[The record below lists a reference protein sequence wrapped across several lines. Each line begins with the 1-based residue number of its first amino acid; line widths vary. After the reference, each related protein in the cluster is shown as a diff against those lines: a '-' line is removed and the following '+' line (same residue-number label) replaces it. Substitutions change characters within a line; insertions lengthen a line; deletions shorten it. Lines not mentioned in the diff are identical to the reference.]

1 MMISNLIHNVVAMFL
16 LVCGSILAM
25 MVFLAEQLCYKIS
38 RGEFQSIRNLDR
50 CDLLQIFLGVLI
62 FLPSITL
69 VAVIMVSF
77 LLNYEKPFY

>member
-1 MMISNLIHNVVAMFL
+1 MISNLIHNVVAMFL

-25 MVFLAEQLCYKIS
+25 MVFLAEKLCYKICQ
-38 RGEFQSIRNLDR
+38 GEFQSVRSLDR